1 LKPLRN
7 ILRLSAGDFL
17 AKTLS
22 FIAFVYA
29 ARVLGVATYGVL
41 EFVLSVMTYF
51 LLLADGGLELW
62 ATRAVA
68 QGESIPAL
76 ASRLVPLRLGL
87 AVLAYL
93 VLLLLVPHLPAY
105 PALQPVLL
113 LFGLTLFAQ
122 GASLKWVF
130 MGREQMSTVA
140 LGLIVAQIVFALAI
154 LVTVHSAAG
163 LVWIPLLRL
172 AGDTAMAGYFGYL
185 YVQRYGRL
193 RLRLTLPEAVSTLR
207 QALVMGG
214 AHTLAQ
220 VSYNFDSVLLG
231 LLAGSAAV
239 GWYNGWVGSM
249 WAMAATA
256 LLALP
261 VSYFLGLFPVL
272 SRTFRANPAEF
283 QAILERSLRWLTILA
298 LPVGIGGVAWARPAV
313 FLLFGPAYANA
324 VVPLQVLACSAALV
338 ILRGTYRQALNA
350 AGRQDLDLRC
360 ATIATGLNVALNL
373 VLIPYFGIVGA
384 ATATLLSE
392 ILWLTLVTY
401 YTQQHVTTLNLTALL
416 TPALKAA
423 AVASVGLW
431 LMQPLWWFYQI
442 PLTLLLY
449 LGMLVLL
456 GVTERRVWPFLRRLQ
471 PL

>member
-1 LKPLRN
+1 MKPLRN

-22 FIAFVYA
+22 FIAFIYA
-29 ARVLGVATYGVL
+29 ARMLGAATYGVL
-41 EFVLSVMTYF
+41 EFALSVMTYF

-68 QGESIPAL
+68 QGEPIPAL
-76 ASRLVPLRLGL
+76 AGRLVLLRLGL
-87 AVLAYL
+87 ALLAYS
-93 VLLLLVPHLPAY
+93 LLILLVPHLPAY
-105 PALQPVLL
+105 PTLQPVLL

-122 GASLKWVF
+122 AASLKWVF
-130 MGREQMSTVA
+130 MGREQMSAVA
-140 LGLIVAQIVFALAI
+140 LGLIVAQIIFALAI
-154 LVTVHSAAG
+154 LVTVHNAAG
-163 LVWIPLLRL
+163 LIWIPLLRL
-172 AGDTAMAGYFGYL
+172 AGDTVMAGYFGYL

-193 RLRLTLPEAVSTLR
+193 QLRLTASEAMHTLR
-207 QALVMGG
+207 EALVMGG

-239 GWYNGWVGSM
+239 GWYN
-249 WAMAATA
+249 AAYRPITA

-272 SRTFRANPAEF
+272 SRTFRSNPLEF
-283 QAILERSLRWLTILA
+283 QMIMERSLRWLAILA
-298 LPVGIGGVAWARPAV
+298 LPVGLGGLVWARPAV
-313 FLLFGPAYANA
+313 LLLFGPAYVNA
-324 VVPLQVLACSAALV
+324 VIPLQVLAWSATLV

-360 ATIATGLNVALNL
+360 AIIATGLNVALNL
-373 VLIPYFGIVGA
+373 ALIPYFRIVGA

-401 YTQQHVTTLNLTALL
+401 HTQRHVTTLNLAAFIV
-416 TPALKAA
+416 PPLKAV

-449 LGMLVLL
+449 LGTLVLL
-456 GVTERRVWPFLRRLQ
+456 GVTELQVWPFLRRLQ
-471 PL
+471 PS

>member
-1 LKPLRN
+1 MKPLRN

-29 ARVLGVATYGVL
+29 ARMLGAATYGVL
-41 EFVLSVMTYF
+41 EFALSVMTYF

-76 ASRLVPLRLGL
+76 AGRLVLLRLGL
-87 AVLAYL
+87 AVLAYT
-93 VLLLLVPHLPAY
+93 LLILLVPHLPAY
-105 PALQPVLL
+105 ATLQPVLL

-122 GASLKWVF
+122 AASLKWVF

-154 LVTVHSAAG
+154 LVTVHNAAG
-163 LVWIPLLRL
+163 LVWLPLLRL
-172 AGDTAMAGYFGYL
+172 AGDMAMAGYFGYL
-185 YVQRYGRL
+185 YIQRYGQL
-193 RLRLTLPEAVSTLR
+193 QLRLTVTEAMCTLR
-207 QALVMGG
+207 EALVMGG

-239 GWYNGWVGSM
+239 GWYN
-249 WAMAATA
+249 AAYRPITA

-272 SRTFRANPAEF
+272 SRTFRTNPLEF
-283 QAILERSLRWLTILA
+283 QMIMERSLRWLAILA
-298 LPVGIGGVAWARPAV
+298 LPVGLGGLVWARPAV
-313 FLLFGPAYANA
+313 LLLFGPAYVNA
-324 VVPLQVLACSAALV
+324 VIPLQVLAWSATLV

-360 ATIATGLNVALNL
+360 AIIATGLNVALNL
-373 VLIPYFGIVGA
+373 ALIPSFRIVGA

-401 YTQQHVTTLNLTALL
+401 YTQRHVTTLNLAAFI
-416 TPALKAA
+416 TPPLKAA

-431 LMQPLWWFYQI
+431 LIQPLWWFYQI

-449 LGMLVLL
+449 LGTLVLL
-456 GVTERRVWPFLRRLQ
+456 GVTELCVWPFLRRLQ
-471 PL
+471 PS